1 MSPRLGEK
9 QRGSDG
15 HSINFG
21 GISKEKRVVKQPRL
35 AEETS
40 SHLRACPRPSSFS
53 LAREPS
59 VSL

>member
-9 QRGSDG
+9 QRGTDG

-21 GISKEKRVVKQPRL
+21 GISEDKRLVKQPRL

-40 SHLRACPRPSSFS
+40 SHLRARPRPSSFS
-53 LAREPS
+53 LARQPS